1 MDFKDGKRFV
11 RKEDL
16 LSRDGYV
23 EMEKTLYRMM
33 REEIQ
38 GQIS

>member
-1 MDFKDGKRFV
+1 MEFKQGKRFL

-16 LSRDGYV
+16 LTQAGYID
-23 EMEKTLYRMM
+23 MEKTLYRMM